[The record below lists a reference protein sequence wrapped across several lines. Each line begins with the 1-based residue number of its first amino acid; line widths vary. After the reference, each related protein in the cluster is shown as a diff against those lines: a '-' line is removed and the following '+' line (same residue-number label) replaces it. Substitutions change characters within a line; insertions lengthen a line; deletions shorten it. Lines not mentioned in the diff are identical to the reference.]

1 MKIYWQGIILVLT
14 SDLCNVSTKKVGIVF
29 LFKKVFKM
37 QPTGLRMLSVL
48 EMHRKD
54 KWLLCITVRSNMY
67 IQMEKCL
74 ADSNMQLVILKYYE
88 NFVRFFYYKDYY

>member
-1 MKIYWQGIILVLT
+1 
-14 SDLCNVSTKKVGIVF
+14 
-29 LFKKVFKM
+29 M

-54 KWLLCITVRSNMY
+54 MWLLCITVRSNMY

-88 NFVRFFYYKDYY
+88 NFVRFFYYEDYY

>member
-1 MKIYWQGIILVLT
+1 
-14 SDLCNVSTKKVGIVF
+14 
-29 LFKKVFKM
+29 M

-48 EMHRKD
+48 EMYRKD
-54 KWLLCITVRSNMY
+54 MCLLYMTVRSNMY

-88 NFVRFFYYKDYY
+88 NFVRFFLL